1 MNQDLEPAL
10 DPRIRQAIDELRR
23 TIRERYP
30 SAQFAVERGHD
41 EPENVH
47 LITTVDLDDPDE
59 VVDLVLDRM
68 IELEVDE
75 RIPLY
80 VIAVR
85 TPERILA
92 ATGPP
97 GRRDPADVRRVLSP
111 VGRRPRTA

>member
-1 MNQDLEPAL
+1 MNQELEQTL
-10 DPRIRQAIDELRR
+10 DPRVRGAIDEVRR

-30 SAQFAVERGHD
+30 DAQFAVERGHD
-41 EPENVH
+41 EPENIH

-68 IELEVDE
+68 IEMEVDE

-92 ATGPP
+92 EMKHSNG
-97 GRRDPADVRRVLSP
+97 RDPNEVRRVLSS
-111 VGRRPRTA
+111 VGTSPRDR